1 MEPNAKSHA
10 MAPECPP
17 IGGHS
22 QCGVHSGL
30 SAPPVGLV
38 RAGRRQSFGRLQDM
52 SDILRIELVDD
63 HEIVRQGLRTM
74 IEAED
79 DLTVV
84 GEAGTVEE
92 AIRRVGFDEPDIVL
106 MDVRLPDG
114 SGVEACREIRAR
126 WPEINVLMLTSFA
139 DDEALF
145 ASIMAGAS
153 GYVLKQ
159 IKGSD
164 LLESI
169 RKVGRGESLL
179 DPEMTDRVFR
189 RIRGE
194 EPEDPLLAKLSAQER
209 KILEYIAEGLTNRQI
224 AEEMFLAEKTVK
236 NYVSNVLSKLEMSR
250 RSEAAA
256 YAARIQAE
264 KEHRYP
270 PEQWPS

>member
-1 MEPNAKSHA
+1 
-10 MAPECPP
+10 
-17 IGGHS
+17 
-22 QCGVHSGL
+22 
-30 SAPPVGLV
+30 
-38 RAGRRQSFGRLQDM
+38 M
-52 SDILRIELVDD
+52 SDMLRIELVDD
-63 HEIVRQGLRTM
+63 HEIVRQGLKRM

-79 DLTVV
+79 DFVVV

-92 AIRRVGFDEPDIVL
+92 AIRRVGFDEPNVVLLDI
-106 MDVRLPDG
+106 RLPDG

-126 WPEINVLMLTSFA
+126 WPHINVLMLTSFA

-179 DPEMTDRVFR
+179 DTEMTDRVFR

-194 EPEDPLLAKLSAQER
+194 EPDDPLLAKLSAQER
-209 KILEYIAEGLTNRQI
+209 KILDYIAEGLTNRQI

-270 PEQWPS
+270 PEQWPA